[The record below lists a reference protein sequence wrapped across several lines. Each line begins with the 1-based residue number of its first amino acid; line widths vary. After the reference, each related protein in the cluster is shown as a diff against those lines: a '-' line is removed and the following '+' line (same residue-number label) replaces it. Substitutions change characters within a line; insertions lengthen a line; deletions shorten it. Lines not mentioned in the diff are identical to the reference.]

1 MIKKDLF
8 LDLLS
13 YLPGGIAYI
22 PFKKIMLGE
31 IFRDWT
37 RTIEKV
43 SGYGKE
49 AILEYHFSSFRNLV
63 EKAYDLTEFYRQKY
77 DKAGFSPDQLKE
89 IKDIKK
95 VPYLTRKEIQEHAG
109 SMILKNS
116 GLKCLYRVFTS
127 GTGSTP
133 LSLYADIDSRIREW
147 ASLCYVWKKT
157 GYKPGDARVEF
168 RGKIR
173 KEKFCQWRPEL
184 RALRVNIRAINDAN
198 VEFLNKQIN
207 KREIK
212 YFNGYPWSIYRYAME
227 LKRKGIYPIKN
238 IMGIM
243 TSGGTIYAWQ
253 VNLMK
258 EVFPEADILS
268 FYGMSEKAALG
279 MIDLTNNSC
288 NFLPAYSLVERDNE
302 GFLVGTSFVN
312 TVMPLIRYRTDDL
325 IGALKLDKGTDS
337 FEQYFPVTDN
347 YIGRKNEQLWD
358 DKERLVSKAAIERVF
373 AEHDDI
379 KMSKIIQG
387 SSGELEIII
396 EPIDIVYS
404 KEVQRWEGLRRNL
417 RNILGEN
424 ARINIEFTENM
435 PYGDKTKYQWI
446 ESNIK
451 RE

>member
-1 MIKKDLF
+1 
-8 LDLLS
+8 
-13 YLPGGIAYI
+13 
-22 PFKKIMLGE
+22 
-31 IFRDWT
+31 
-37 RTIEKV
+37 
-43 SGYGKE
+43 
-49 AILEYHFSSFRNLV
+49 
-63 EKAYDLTEFYRQKY
+63 
-77 DKAGFSPDQLKE
+77 
-89 IKDIKK
+89 
-95 VPYLTRKEIQEHAG
+95 
-109 SMILKNS
+109 
-116 GLKCLYRVFTS
+116 
-127 GTGSTP
+127 
-133 LSLYADIDSRIREW
+133 
-147 ASLCYVWKKT
+147 
-157 GYKPGDARVEF
+157 
-168 RGKIR
+168 
-173 KEKFCQWRPEL
+173 
-184 RALRVNIRAINDAN
+184 
-198 VEFLNKQIN
+198 
-207 KREIK
+207 
-212 YFNGYPWSIYRYAME
+212 
-227 LKRKGIYPIKN
+227 
-238 IMGIM
+238 MGIM